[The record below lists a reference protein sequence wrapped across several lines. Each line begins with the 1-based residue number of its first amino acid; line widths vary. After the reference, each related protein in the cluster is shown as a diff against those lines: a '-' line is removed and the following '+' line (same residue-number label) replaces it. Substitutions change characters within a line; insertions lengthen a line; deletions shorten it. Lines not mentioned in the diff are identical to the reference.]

1 MVDDHCLSS
10 CSGAALCPESSAR
23 CGRPRSLSSS
33 VWYSWVTPTVY
44 WLRLTPLSLYSQ
56 VDALFCCPII
66 MSAELAAR
74 RFQLRQSMAHRKP
87 VPAYIPSP
95 PSSPNIGLFQGT
107 KPAYASSMSAV
118 DSQSMPPLPEG
129 WREAIYRAT
138 SLHSLD
144 NSDRFYFSPN
154 NHSSPSPRSGR
165 TRVPSDA
172 RSRYSTKSPVR
183 GSRVFRQRY
192 RPPTPPKPA
201 IHRKDRPE
209 DQPNPNFETRQEA
222 RGSQNYV
229 HESSQSE
236 KYRVPTL
243 STQPSF
249 MTEKSRSTFGTSSM
263 DSGTSTPASRGQSPL
278 VHGVTILPM
287 FIVAKPVAKPAQS
300 RGCFSGIWSRVFRC

>member
-1 MVDDHCLSS
+1 MPRRCLQWTHRA
-10 CSGAALCPESSAR
+10 CRHYLKDGAK
-23 CGRPRSLSSS
+23 
-33 VWYSWVTPTVY
+33 
-44 WLRLTPLSLYSQ
+44 
-56 VDALFCCPII
+56 LFIVQ
-66 MSAELAAR
+66 R
-74 RFQLRQSMAHRKP
+74 RFTLWIIR
-87 VPAYIPSP
+87 
-95 PSSPNIGLFQGT
+95 T
-107 KPAYASSMSAV
+107 
-118 DSQSMPPLPEG
+118 DSTFHPTTTAPRLV
-129 WREAIYRAT
+129 AT
-138 SLHSLD
+138 TCILIVFILLILLQ
-144 NSDRFYFSPN
+144 
-154 NHSSPSPRSGR
+154 SPRSGR